1 MMFYQRAAS
10 PYEIGLSKPLNKWIV
25 WAPVL
30 VTSIYPCFLNAFHTQ
45 VTNIGLSSTIS
56 PASLSFAIA
65 LMIAV
70 FAVPAMG
77 FALACQSFTQRHNA
91 AAQLR
96 VRRLALLI
104 ISAPTLY
111 CFVGVNN
118 IMLGNAVPDEGIWA
132 ALWIGMGMYL
142 GRKSHTAE
150 EPIPPVH
157 SMPALRIAHGAAG
170 VIVLL
175 FIAFHLF
182 NHLFGLAGPQ
192 VHLRIMELGRTIY
205 RSPFFESV
213 LVIALLFQVVS
224 GLRLAWN
231 WSSVGSDNYR
241 IFQVGSGVFLSVFI
255 LGHLNAVFVFA
266 RTYAGIE
273 TGWEFAS
280 GDPVGMIHDPW
291 GIRLLPHYAIG
302 VFFIITHL
310 FSGLRVVMLAH
321 NASRSTA
328 NAIWWGGAVVGVSI
342 SLLIMLGIT
351 GVRIG

>member
-10 PYEIGLSKPLNKWIV
+10 PYEIGVSRPLNKWLV

-30 VTSIYPCFLNAFHTQ
+30 VTSVYPYFLNAFHAQ
-45 VTNIGLSSTIS
+45 VTNIGLDSTIS
-56 PASLSFAIA
+56 PAALFFAIA
-65 LMIAV
+65 LMLAV

-77 FALACQSFTQRHNA
+77 FALACKSVTRRHNA

-96 VRRLALLI
+96 VRRLALFI
-104 ISAPTLY
+104 ISAPTLF
-111 CFVGVNN
+111 CFIGVNN
-118 IMLGNAVPDEGIWA
+118 IMLGSAVPDEGIWA
-132 ALWIGMGMYL
+132 ALWIGLGIYL
-142 GRKSHTAE
+142 VRDSDTAE
-150 EPIPPVH
+150 RSIPAVR
-157 SMPALRIAHGAAG
+157 SMPALRVAHGVAG

-192 VHLRIMELGRTIY
+192 VHLQVMELGRTIY
-205 RSPFFESV
+205 RSPFVEPV

-224 GLRLAWN
+224 GLSLAWN

-241 IFQVGSGVFLSVFI
+241 IFQVGSGVFLAIFI
-255 LGHLNAVFVFA
+255 LGHMNAVFVFA

-321 NASRSTA
+321 GASRSTA
-328 NAIWWGGAVVGVSI
+328 NACWWGGAAVGVLI

-351 GVRIG
+351 GVRFG

>member
-1 MMFYQRAAS
+1 MFNYWAVS
-10 PYEIGLSKPLNKWIV
+10 PDEMAVTKPLNKWVV

-30 VTSIYPCFLNAFHTQ
+30 VTSIYPFLLNAFHAR
-45 VTNIGLSSTIS
+45 VTPVDLNASIS
-56 PASLSFAIA
+56 PASLLLAIV
-65 LMIAV
+65 LMLGV

-77 FALACQSFTQRHNA
+77 FALACKSITRRHNA
-91 AAQLR
+91 ASQLR
-96 VRRLALLI
+96 VRRLALFI
-104 ISAPTLY
+104 ICAPTLY
-111 CFVGVNN
+111 CFVGVNL
-118 IMLGNAVPDEGIWA
+118 IMLGSPVPDEWFWA
-132 ALWIGMGMYL
+132 ASWIGLGFYL
-142 GRKSHTAE
+142 CRDASGTEQTIR
-150 EPIPPVH
+150 PIR
-157 SMPALRIAHGAAG
+157 SLPALRVAHGVAG
-170 VIVLL
+170 SIVLL
-175 FIAFHLF
+175 FVAFHLF

-192 VHLRIMELGRTIY
+192 VHAQVMEAGRNVY
-205 RSPFFESV
+205 RASFVEPI
-213 LVIALLFQVVS
+213 LVIALLFQVFS

-241 IFQVGSGVFLSVFI
+241 IFQVGSGVFLAVFI

-321 NASRSTA
+321 GASRSTA
-328 NAIWWGGAVVGVSI
+328 NTCWWGGAVIGVLI
-342 SLLIMLGIT
+342 SLAIMLGIT
-351 GVRIG
+351 GLRLF